1 MVNDVIE
8 GSLWCLPMDLPILIV
23 NLPNVI
29 KNLYSFGT
37 TDTKKNLYSFGTTD
51 TKIAKKQ
58 KRKESEIKMLFIFFN
73 QIWSKKDTLTSTW
86 HVQEVSAVL

>member
-37 TDTKKNLYSFGTTD
+37 TDTK
-51 TKIAKKQ
+51 IAKKQ
-58 KRKESEIKMLFIFFN
+58 KRKESEIKMFFIFFN